1 MKKYFY
7 LLDENDIKK
16 ICNTVPY
23 TELQRGFKHCVK
35 DFSKICKGYR
45 PQGLPEEKGRRLLPD
60 NKNSSLTRRIIEVI
74 SGLLVKQIDEEVEK
88 GKNKKIDLDR
98 CYIIAFSKC
107 IIPEC
112 VDIYFKLKGKQVS
125 KEYARA
131 IVAGAKIVLEYRK
144 KIASKLSDKN
154 AKLLETERKEAHE
167 KLKDKEREI
176 KEKNN
181 LITELNNQ
189 VSDLTVKQEEMKDIK
204 IKLSEAEHYVEKLKE
219 KGSNLK
225 EKIKEL
231 ERAGKKHEEE
241 TETLGREKAR
251 LVAENKIDKDNV
263 DALNSEL
270 FIYKEQ
276 ERRINEAIFTAEE
289 KVIMPRDIEEFNE
302 CFRINLESLNLNQ
315 SNDSIELLIRYM
327 DEILFCGK
335 PIIVNCVVGNTLAG
349 CVANSIFGHKEVC
362 RLTYSSELTSEDIRS
377 VVRGE
382 DKIIVLDNF
391 LGNYDEMQLLSMI
404 SGIKNKI
411 FFLTLSYDKTIR
423 YLPEEILVYCNYLNV
438 NNMEDLLQG
447 NRTAE
452 ETFNIEV
459 RENEL
464 EPIVVN
470 KKMLNY
476 CTDIMKELDFKN
488 VNVKSFSAK
497 MKDET
502 ILTTSLLFSL
512 LPYNLFFDE
521 MSPFN
526 KSGHL
531 WKFVANSRYKNIFLR
546 WFGDVKNNR

>member
-1 MKKYFY
+1 MKYYF

-23 TELQRGFKHCVK
+23 TELQKGFKRYVK

-60 NKNSSLTRRIIEVI
+60 NKNSSLTMKMMEFIA
-74 SGLLVKQIDEEVEK
+74 GLLVKQIDEYVEK
-88 GKNKKIDLDR
+88 GRTQNFDIDK

-107 IIPEC
+107 VIPEF
-112 VDIYFKLKGKQVS
+112 VDIYFKLKGKKVS
-125 KEYARA
+125 KEYAGA
-131 IVAGAKIVLEYRK
+131 IVAGAKILLKYRK
-144 KIASKLSDKN
+144 KIASNISDKN
-154 AKLLETERKEAHE
+154 TILLETERKKAYE
-167 KLKDKEREI
+167 KFKEKEREI

-181 LITELNNQ
+181 IITELNNQ
-189 VSDLTVKQEEMKDIK
+189 VSDLIVKQEEMNDIK
-204 IKLSEAEHYVEKLKE
+204 IKLSEAGHYVEKLKE
-219 KGSNLK
+219 KNNNLK

-231 ERAGKKHEEE
+231 DQAQKKHKEEAE
-241 TETLGREKAR
+241 KLGREKAM
-251 LVAENKIDKDNV
+251 LAAENKIGKDNV

-270 FIYKEQ
+270 FIYKEK
-276 ERRINEAIFTAEE
+276 ERRINEVIFTGEE

-302 CFRINLESLNLNQ
+302 GFRVNLESLNLNQ
-315 SNDSIELLIRYM
+315 SNDSIELLISYM

-335 PIIVNCVVGNTLAG
+335 PIIVNGIVGNTLAG
-349 CVANSIFGHKEVC
+349 CVANSIFGRKEVC
-362 RLTYSSELTSEDIRS
+362 RLTYSPELTSEDIRS

-391 LGNYDEMQLLSMI
+391 LGNYDELQLLSMI

-423 YLPEEILVYCNYLNV
+423 YLPEEILVYCNYLNA
-438 NNMEDLLQG
+438 NNMEGILQG
-447 NRTAE
+447 NRTTE
-452 ETFNIEV
+452 EPFNIEV
-459 RENEL
+459 QENEL
-464 EPIVVN
+464 ESIVVN

-476 CTDIMKELDFKN
+476 CTDIMKELEFKN
-488 VNVKSFSAK
+488 INVKIFSAK

-502 ILTTSLLFSL
+502 VLTTSLLFSL

-526 KSGHL
+526 KSDHL